1 MYGSSMPM
9 LTTKQ
14 KRLPKKL
21 QEAIMAKKKKEKPKA
36 KKKKK

>member
-1 MYGSSMPM
+1 MYGNSPM
-9 LTTKQ
+9 LTAKQ

-21 QEAIMAKKKKEKPKA
+21 QEAIKSKKSKAKP